1 MPAIYFIIYIVL
13 LTLIDQLSKYI
24 IMNYMYNGEV
34 ISIIPY
40 VLQFRYLQ
48 NRGAA
53 FGMMSGKTIF
63 LSVFTLA
70 IIIICCWL
78 LFTERINGMLK
89 QTAMVMILAGGIGNL
104 LDRVFRHYVVDFIEF
119 TFVDFAVFN
128 FADCCV
134 TIGAALLI
142 IAILVELGKESKSA

>member
-1 MPAIYFIIYIVL
+1 MPAIYLIIYIVL
-13 LTLIDQLSKYI
+13 LTLIDQLSKYL
-24 IMNYMYNGEV
+24 IMNCMYNGEV
-34 ISIIPY
+34 ISIIPH

-70 IIIICCWL
+70 IIIICSWL
-78 LFTERINGMLK
+78 LFTERIEGKLK
-89 QTAMVMILAGGIGNL
+89 QSAMVLVLAGGIGNL
-104 LDRVFRHYVVDFIEF
+104 IDRIFRHYVVDFMEF

-142 IAILVELGKESKSA
+142 IAILVDMGKESKSA

>member
-1 MPAIYFIIYIVL
+1 MPAIYIVIYIVL
-13 LTLIDQLSKYI
+13 LTLIDQLSKYL

-34 ISIIPY
+34 ISVIPH

-53 FGMMSGKTIF
+53 FGMMSGRTIF
-63 LSVFTLA
+63 LAVFTLA
-70 IIIICCWL
+70 VIIVCAWL
-78 LFTERINGMLK
+78 LFTERIEGTLK
-89 QTAMVMILAGGIGNL
+89 QTAMVLILSGGIGNL
-104 LDRVFRHYVVDFIEF
+104 IDRIFRHYVVDFMEF

-142 IAILVELGKESKSA
+142 IAILVDMGKERRSA